1 MEMTS
6 TGTKSSDIDSSSK
19 VPRIDE
25 GIPSDDYYANNV
37 CQLLRFVLDRYRDL
51 LNKEELKF
59 STSVLELSADAQ
71 RLYARILSRRGPIFL
86 VAQFVYREV
95 KDVASALAELE
106 RNKLIKRNSE
116 VPTELLCQK
125 LTLRQLREVFE
136 LQEFKGPKPALVS
149 KIQDTN
155 AEESI
160 FERIR
165 LELPWFELDQTDRI
179 ATFSLLFFGDR
190 YQDLS
195 TFVVHDLGILRLEQY
210 TLDSKHRQFKSRQEI
225 DCYLDWWELSERMSE
240 EEPIETEQLIQSI
253 QLLQSSNTNRTLE
266 RQRSKLLNRIGREF
280 ERRGELLQSLQAYRH
295 STLHPARERQM
306 RLFHRLDQIFEM
318 EELRMEISTN
328 PWTIEEKLFAEKFKR
343 KLKVDVKY
351 NTNEQLLVDPSTAN
365 IEIFACSEFE
375 ARGWTAWHL
384 ENHLPSAL
392 FGLAYWAWVYAPVHE
407 AFVNPFQI
415 GPRDLYAPEFFNVRQ
430 EVCVDPLTD
439 AMPLTQR
446 LEQTFEQKF
455 GISNPLVNWK
465 IFDKSVLE
473 AVVRCMGEEAI
484 RKLLQLMQ
492 PDLRQMRSGFPD
504 LFVVKPDDTFEFVEV
519 KGPTDQVRP
528 NQHIWLQALASKE
541 LPVSVLKYKAV
552 A

>member
-1 MEMTS
+1 MEIIS
-6 TGTKSSDIDSSSK
+6 TGKRPRDFDSSPTI
-19 VPRIDE
+19 PRINE

-37 CQLLRFVLDRYRDL
+37 RTLLSFVVDRYRDL
-51 LNKEELKF
+51 LNEEELRF
-59 STSVLELSADAQ
+59 STSVLELSNDAQ

-86 VAQFVYREV
+86 AAQFVYREV
-95 KDVASALAELE
+95 EDVASALQELE
-106 RNKLIKRNSE
+106 RKQLIKRNSE
-116 VPTELLCQK
+116 VPSELLCRK
-125 LTLRQLREVFE
+125 LTLSQLREVFE
-136 LQEFKGPKPALVS
+136 LQEFKGSKSVLVS
-149 KIQDTN
+149 KIQDTH
-155 AEESI
+155 AEENI
-160 FERIR
+160 LERIHLR
-165 LELPWFELDQTDRI
+165 FPWFELDQSDRI

-225 DCYLDWWELSERMSE
+225 DCYLDWWALSERMNE
-240 EEPIETEQLIQSI
+240 EEPLATEQLIESI
-253 QLLQSSNTNRTLE
+253 HHLKSSNTNRTLE
-266 RQRSKLLNRIGREF
+266 RQRSKLLNRIGREL
-280 ERRGELLQSLQAYRH
+280 ERRGELLQSLLAYRH
-295 STLHPARERQM
+295 SSVHPARERQM
-306 RLFHRLDQIFEM
+306 RVFHRLDQIFEM
-318 EELRMEISTN
+318 EELRTEITEE
-328 PWTIEEKLFAEKFKR
+328 PWTIEEKLFATKFKR
-343 KLKVDVKY
+343 KSQLDVRY
-351 NTNEQLLVDPSTAN
+351 NTNEQVLIDSSTDN

-375 ARGWTAWHL
+375 ARGWAAWHL

-392 FGLAYWAWVYAPVHE
+392 FGLSYWDWVYAPVQD

-415 GPRDLYAPEFFNVRQ
+415 GPRDLYTPEFFAARS
-430 EVCVDPLTD
+430 ELCVDPLKD
-439 AMPLTQR
+439 AMPFVQR

-473 AVVRCMGEEAI
+473 TVVRCMGEESI

-541 LPVSVLKYKAV
+541 LPVSVLKYKAL

>member
-1 MEMTS
+1 MGMTS
-6 TGTKSSDIDSSSK
+6 TGTGSSEVDSSPR
-19 VPRIDE
+19 VPRINE
-25 GIPSDDYYANNV
+25 GIPSDDYYANSV
-37 CQLLRFVLDRYRDL
+37 CQLLRFVVDRYSDL
-51 LNKEELKF
+51 LNKKELRF
-59 STSVLELSADAQ
+59 STSVLDLSADAQ

-86 VAQFVYREV
+86 VAQFEYREV
-95 KDVASALAELE
+95 KDVASAFEELE
-106 RNKLIKRNSE
+106 RNKLIKRNAD
-116 VPTELLCQK
+116 VPAELLCQK
-125 LTLRQLREVFE
+125 LTLTQLREVFE
-136 LQEFKGPKPALVS
+136 LQEFKGSKSALVS
-149 KIQDTN
+149 KIQETHP
-155 AEESI
+155 EENI
-160 FERIR
+160 LERIR
-165 LELPWFELDQTDRI
+165 LRFPWFELDQTDRI

-210 TLDSKHRQFKSRQEI
+210 ALDSKTRQFKSRQEI
-225 DCYLDWWELSERMSE
+225 DCYLDWWTLSERMNE
-240 EEPIETEQLIQSI
+240 EEPLETEELIQSI
-253 QLLQSSNTNRTLE
+253 HRLKSSNTNRTLE
-266 RQRSKLLNRIGREF
+266 RQRSKLLNRIGREL
-280 ERRGELLQSLQAYRH
+280 ERRGELLQSLHAYQH
-295 STLHPARERQM
+295 SSVHPARERQM
-306 RLFHRLDQIFEM
+306 RVFHRLDQIIEM
-318 EELRMEISTN
+318 EELRTEITAT

-343 KLKVDVKY
+343 KSKVDVKY
-351 NTNEQLLVDPSTAN
+351 NTNEQVLVHPSTDN

-375 ARGWTAWHL
+375 ARGWSAWHL

-392 FGLAYWAWVYAPVHE
+392 FGLAYWDWVYAPVQE

-415 GPRDLYAPEFFNVRQ
+415 GPRDLYAPEFFAIRR
-430 EVCVDPLTD
+430 ELCVDPMMD
-439 AMPLTQR
+439 SMPLAQR

-473 AVVRCMGEEAI
+473 TVVRCMGEESI

-552 A
+552 V

>member
-1 MEMTS
+1 MEIIS
-6 TGTKSSDIDSSSK
+6 TGKRPRDVDSSPTI
-19 VPRIDE
+19 PRINE

-37 CQLLRFVLDRYRDL
+37 RTLLRFVVDRYSDL
-51 LNKEELKF
+51 LNKEELRF
-59 STSVLELSADAQ
+59 STSVLELSNDAQ

-86 VAQFVYREV
+86 AAQFVYREV
-95 KDVASALAELE
+95 EDVASALQELE
-106 RNKLIKRNSE
+106 RKQLIKRNSE
-116 VPTELLCQK
+116 VPSELLCQK
-125 LTLRQLREVFE
+125 LTLSQLREVFE
-136 LQEFKGPKPALVS
+136 LQEFKGSKSVLVS
-149 KIQDTN
+149 KIQDTH
-155 AEESI
+155 AEENI
-160 FERIR
+160 LERIHLR
-165 LELPWFELDQTDRI
+165 FPWFELDQSDRI

-225 DCYLDWWELSERMSE
+225 DCYLDWWELSERMNE
-240 EEPIETEQLIQSI
+240 EEPLETEQLIESI
-253 QLLQSSNTNRTLE
+253 HPLKSSNTNRTLE
-266 RQRSKLLNRIGREF
+266 RQRSKLLNRIGREL
-280 ERRGELLQSLQAYRH
+280 ERRGELLQSLLAYRH
-295 STLHPARERQM
+295 SSVHPARERQM
-306 RLFHRLDQIFEM
+306 RVFHRLDQIFEM
-318 EELRMEISTN
+318 EELRTEITEK
-328 PWTIEEKLFAEKFKR
+328 PWTIEEKLFATKFKR
-343 KLKVDVKY
+343 KSQLDVKY
-351 NTNEQLLVDPSTAN
+351 NTNEQVSIDSSTDN

-375 ARGWTAWHL
+375 ARGWAAWHL

-392 FGLAYWAWVYAPVHE
+392 FGLSYWDWVYAPVQE

-415 GPRDLYAPEFFNVRQ
+415 GPRDLYTPEFFTVRR
-430 EVCVDPLTD
+430 ELCVDPLMD
-439 AMPLTQR
+439 SMPLAQR

-473 AVVRCMGEEAI
+473 TVVRCMGEESI

-541 LPVSVLKYKAV
+541 LPVSVLKYKAL